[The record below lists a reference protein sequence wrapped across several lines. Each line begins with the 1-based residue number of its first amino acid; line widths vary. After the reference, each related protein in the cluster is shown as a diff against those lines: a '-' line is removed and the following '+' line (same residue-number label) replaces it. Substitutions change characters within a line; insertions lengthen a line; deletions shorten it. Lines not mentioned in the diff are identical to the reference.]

1 MIRKSC
7 FSCLLPTAVGKLWES
22 RPGLRT
28 STEIA
33 LPPGPNSSLK
43 LPLLPRL
50 RLRLLAPSIA
60 LIVAATMIPVALRHP
75 SLRYIDNSFEPPD
88 FVNNI
93 LMYMP
98 LGIALSGSSLLRTFL
113 YGFFL
118 SSAAELLQLGYVD
131 RIPSGFDV
139 ASNTLGALAGYLV
152 AMLWLRATGVDPKS
166 LRIPRP
172 LAASAILVAMLG
184 TIMLVDHPTRSD
196 FSNWS
201 PTFHLAIGNELT
213 GKRPWAGTISEFQIY
228 PFAMPPSQIDDLAR
242 QVAHADNPGL
252 PIGGLVP
259 ATNPQ
264 TRYGLSIL
272 TKDEELSLYDALVS
286 RSQLTLLVAL
296 RPNNVDQ
303 GGVARIITYSQDPG
317 ERNFTLGQIH
327 DTLTFR
333 LRTPAS
339 GSNGTNPALYSKPV
353 LSPNRTAFVAAVYD
367 GRISRLYVDGKLVA
381 HADLGA
387 RRPRLPRRFLSWL
400 PRDLPLREI
409 ELGASESLLSGLFAL
424 GTFAL
429 TGVPRRRST
438 RLLVGSVAGLAIGAA
453 VWIFGVSELHLG
465 VRILLE
471 CVAAGMVV
479 AASLETET
487 EQGELA
493 PTSRRPASV

>member
-1 MIRKSC
+1 
-7 FSCLLPTAVGKLWES
+7 
-22 RPGLRT
+22 
-28 STEIA
+28 
-33 LPPGPNSSLK
+33 
-43 LPLLPRL
+43 
-50 RLRLLAPSIA
+50 
-60 LIVAATMIPVALRHP
+60 MIPVALRHP

-113 YGFFL
+113 CGFFL
-118 SSAAELLQLGYVD
+118 STSAELLQLGYVD
-131 RIPSGFDV
+131 RIPSAFDV
-139 ASNTLGALAGYLV
+139 ASNTIGALLGYLI
-152 AMLWLRATGVDPKS
+152 AILWLRATGVDPKS

-172 LAASAILVAMLG
+172 IAASAILVAVLG
-184 TIMLVDHPTRSD
+184 IIMLVDHPTRSD

-213 GKRPWAGTISEFQIY
+213 GNRPWAGTISEFQIY
-228 PFAMPPSQIDDLAR
+228 PFAMDPSQIDDLAR
-242 QVAHADNPGL
+242 QAAHADKAAL
-252 PIGGLVP
+252 PSGGLVP
-259 ATNPQ
+259 PTNPQ
-264 TRYGLSIL
+264 TRYGHPLLSR
-272 TKDEELSLYDALVS
+272 DEELSLYDALVS
-286 RSQLTLLVAL
+286 RNQLTLLVAL

-303 GGVARIITYSQDPG
+303 GGAARIITYSQDPG

-339 GSNGTNPALYSKPV
+339 GSNGANPALYSKPV

-424 GTFAL
+424 GVFAL
-429 TGVPRRRST
+429 VGVPQRRST
-438 RLLVGSVAGLAIGAA
+438 RAFLGAMAGLAIGAA
-453 VWIFGVSELHLG
+453 VWIFGVSQPRLG

-471 CVAAGMVV
+471 CVAAGVV
-479 AASLETET
+479 IAASVETET
-487 EQGELA
+487 DERELA
-493 PTSRRPASV
+493 PALRGPASI